1 MAVTNYAKQYAQALS
16 QAYPNVL
23 HFGALFARK
32 QEGDYK
38 WANNN
43 TVEVPSV
50 SVTGRFDGSRDTI
63 NAKQRR
69 HSNKYTPLTLRNH
82 RVWDDLIH
90 PRDISETNQVL
101 SIQNITRTMNET
113 EKFPEKDKYLISTLY
128 SDWCATG
135 RVGFSAVLTK
145 DNVLPYFDKMMETQT
160 ERNIPAAGRILYIT
174 TEVDTLL
181 KNAVAFYRIA
191 GDMSASIQRA
201 LSYVDKVQIEVV
213 PSDHMLTAYDFTIG
227 AVKGD
232 TAKQI
237 SMFLV
242 HPSAVITPE
251 AYDFAQLDPPSA
263 GTDGKYVYFE
273 ESFEDC
279 FILPNKQY
287 GLDFVVN
294 DLSVSTATFTTAAS
308 AEDDAVAGDAKVT
321 MTAPVGTNVLTGS
334 RYFYATKASTAVAV
348 PGYGE
353 YVTKVS
359 DFKEFALA
367 DVINGTNANKITIVV
382 SDIEGRVYAGGSADL
397 TSKAAG

>member
-1 MAVTNYAKQYAQALS
+1 
-16 QAYPNVL
+16 
-23 HFGALFARK
+23 
-32 QEGDYK
+32 
-38 WANNN
+38 
-43 TVEVPSV
+43 
-50 SVTGRFDGSRDTI
+50 
-63 NAKQRR
+63 
-69 HSNKYTPLTLRNH
+69 
-82 RVWDDLIH
+82 
-90 PRDISETNQVL
+90 
-101 SIQNITRTMNET
+101 
-113 EKFPEKDKYLISTLY
+113 
-128 SDWCATG
+128 
-135 RVGFSAVLTK
+135 
-145 DNVLPYFDKMMETQT
+145 
-160 ERNIPAAGRILYIT
+160 
-174 TEVDTLL
+174 
-181 KNAVAFYRIA
+181 
-191 GDMSASIQRA
+191 MSASIQRA

-251 AYDFAQLDPPSA
+251 SYDFAQLDPPSA

-308 AEDDAVAGDAKVT
+308 TEDDAVAGDAKVT

-359 DFKEFALA
+359 DFKEFALT
-367 DVINGTNANKITIVV
+367 DVINGTNDHKITIVV